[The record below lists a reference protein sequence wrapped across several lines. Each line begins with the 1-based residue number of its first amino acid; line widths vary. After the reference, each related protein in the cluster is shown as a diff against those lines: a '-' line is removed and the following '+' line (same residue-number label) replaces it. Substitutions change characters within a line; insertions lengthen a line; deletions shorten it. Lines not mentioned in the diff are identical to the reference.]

1 MLTTVIMT
9 DKIQKFWDKQAGRYD
24 SAEVQFDNVYKDVIA
39 TTRKYLKIDHNVL
52 DFGCATG
59 TKTIRLAGGIK
70 HIHGLDISAEMIN
83 EAIKK
88 RDKANI
94 HNISFSRGT
103 IYNEEFENASF
114 DAIIAF
120 GIIHL
125 LEDKEEAIRRIYG
138 LLKPGGYFIST
149 TACFK
154 DKMEFRNKIE
164 FKIFL
169 ISKRL
174 GIMPLHLNIFSTNDV
189 KELMG
194 KHNFQIIEAETIF
207 SGMTSVF
214 IVARKL

>member
-1 MLTTVIMT
+1 MT

-24 SAEVQFDNVYKDVIA
+24 SAEAQFDNVYKDVIA
-39 TTRKYLKIDHNVL
+39 RTRKYLNISDNVL

-59 TKTIRLAGGIK
+59 TKTIQLAGGIK

-88 RDKANI
+88 KEKANI
-94 HNISFSRGT
+94 PNISFSRGT
-103 IYNEEFENASF
+103 IYNEEFEKSSF

-125 LEDKEEAIRRIYG
+125 LEDKEEAIRRIFE
-138 LLKPGGYFIST
+138 LLKPGGFFIST
-149 TACFK
+149 IACFK
-154 DKMEFRNKIE
+154 DKMECRNRFE

-169 ISKRL
+169 LSKRL
-174 GIMPLHLNIFSTNDV
+174 GLMPLHLNIFSTNDV

-194 KHNFQIIEAETIF
+194 KHNFQIIETETLF